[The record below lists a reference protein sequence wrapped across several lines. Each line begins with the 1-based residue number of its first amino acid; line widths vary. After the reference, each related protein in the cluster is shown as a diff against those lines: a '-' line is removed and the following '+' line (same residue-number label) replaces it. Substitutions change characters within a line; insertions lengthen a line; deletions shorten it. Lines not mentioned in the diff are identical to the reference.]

1 MIKRNGHE
9 QVSGSR
15 STSEETPL
23 STRQIMALRDV
34 ARDGWQQNRNDIR
47 SGEYDEAEMLRL
59 PVRNETIVP

>member
-1 MIKRNGHE
+1 
-9 QVSGSR
+9 
-15 STSEETPL
+15 
-23 STRQIMALRDV
+23 MALRDV